1 MVSELIGNDNAEVG
15 LKLKAIHTLL
25 KSISKYYDD
34 KHKVNIQSIIFEYI
48 DTNYWKLP
56 CLNFWFEV

>member
-15 LKLKAIHTLL
+15 LKLKATHTLL